1 MNNKKNKGKSRG
13 KTATKTTQEENMDN
27 IEVPMLETLNTDE
40 TRVPEIVTESINIVE
55 NDQSMADVPKKPK
68 RSKNSK
74 KKEHLLDIKTKEEN
88 VEIKETKDVSENI
101 ENATENIPIS
111 ACVRKKKKKTKKQ
124 DENLKG
130 NLDSHAQV
138 VALKYEGKE
147 SEKETGVTFETDE
160 RDPICI
166 QILPENIDVAH
177 KEDALSKK
185 KKKKKHCHDSDKSAN
200 HDPCTMAFQ
209 KLIVPLGTANETDN
223 NNSTEIQQIM
233 ADTKECTELIPLINP
248 DQVSEETKSAEST
261 IKKKNKK
268 GKKNPSQN
276 RIDVERCEEATAD
289 KNIRTVSKEDITC
302 LENSEN
308 KTVIEETIAKP
319 KAKIV
324 KPVQKKLRNKSE
336 CESVKTSSDQN
347 FEIDTSG
354 DIEKQ
359 VLNTDGLIEKT
370 NTVENKY
377 HPDNAVSI
385 DIITASPTP
394 EIFKSD
400 DNDNK
405 VVEIGQS
412 QLMKQEIENESKDSS
427 EMTNMSEN
435 KKKPETSSTNSDD
448 LGFVEVK
455 TGKGKKKRNKSVF
468 TPDLGET
475 IEINALDNEKD
486 EQNLDLKCTKKSIG
500 VKSED
505 PEAHTIIIPDLIE
518 YPRST
523 SQQHIDSNNNT
534 YIQEIPSTE
543 EVKLDIP
550 VYTSTPIIQGSGE
563 SPETKL
569 INLDI
574 ITEIDVQPSS
584 IKENIILQSAEKQT
598 SENIDIKSKMYEVN
612 RDMEEL
618 KRSIER
624 SLAELT
630 ATEKSGTEVDKE
642 FEELFQSQTV
652 KPPQIDKNKNDD
664 LESSFNDC
672 EKKNDIEMAENSEKT
687 DELNK
692 NLELKEIEKVKTDD
706 KNVDL
711 INNPLSVET
720 LNASLISDNSETKS
734 AAVIQQV
741 APVCPARRDKGKNK
755 SKKKGKKE
763 ALTTN
768 SGTNTSY
775 ATSTSRTQTT
785 SVEKEANQKSE
796 TTQEKEKQQT
806 SGGEKDTEHSH
817 NDMSF
822 EPIENFEDALT
833 SSVDDINQTFEIIVK
848 DATQSLNSSQYQN
861 NPKINI
867 ISPTEDSE
875 GEEKQDKNE
884 SKDKQN
890 PISRPKNLLG
900 SPNIPA
906 SSNKTD
912 FKKEKSKPPNS
923 IQAKVKIKD
932 SVEIEQAANKKSL
945 FDQKK
950 LIKESNRDDTTY
962 LMKTNEDLIYKYSFR
977 KVFLQNT
984 CHVCKKDLVHRVPC
998 KFCSLVFYCSQKHKD
1013 EDWSQHQSL
1022 CFAVCT
1028 IAHLKEQKHIYAGS
1042 QNILGHNYRVLRMQ
1056 TILSCEKILNRKLV
1070 PWEQEALLYP
1080 RLCSDVKCRQWKQGQ
1095 LKDCTGCGQL
1105 SYCIDYPE
1113 HLPPS
1118 HQRWCKSYALYQ
1130 RLVNYQLTKGRL
1142 EPLLP
1147 TKVLNHYQLPGK
1159 INDVLGSIYEEKI
1172 DMDDIQYA
1180 ALTQIATAPL
1190 TAAYS
1195 YQIHYSKMNSIC
1207 ANGIKKNSVF
1217 TIHIVGAELPFE
1229 ADSLNKWETFFL
1241 HLRSDVKDLR
1251 VVMVGP
1257 DINSSKLPLDLL
1269 ANVKLCENCQT
1280 NKRRVLF
1287 DFYDNE
1293 NYHDYYSSDDFVT
1306 PDIVCAFNQNI
1317 HRAFAYDIET
1327 WPSTINSILKQRVP
1341 FVLTSYS
1348 IEELRRDLG
1357 KVRECARVDFNVVS
1371 EIKYNPFSS
1380 VRPDRNFI
1388 TDHEIPLLFK
1398 NYCFCIIC
1406 GTL

>member
-1 MNNKKNKGKSRG
+1 MNNKKNKGKSRV
-13 KTATKTTQEENMDN
+13 KLATKTTQEENIGN
-27 IEVPMLETLNTDE
+27 TEVPMSETLNTDE
-40 TRVPEIVTESINIVE
+40 TRVPEIVTESITIIE
-55 NDQSMADVPKKPK
+55 NDQSMNDVPKKPK

-74 KKEHLLDIKTKEEN
+74 KKEPLFEDNMKTMEEN
-88 VEIKETKDVSENI
+88 VEIKEIKDVSANI
-101 ENATENIPIS
+101 ENVTENIPIS
-111 ACVRKKKKKTKKQ
+111 PCVRKKKKKAKKQ
-124 DENLKG
+124 DENLKE
-130 NLDSHAQV
+130 NLDSHSQV
-138 VALKYEGKE
+138 VILKCENKE
-147 SEKETGVTFETDE
+147 CEKETDVKFETDKQ
-160 RDPICI
+160 DPADI
-166 QILPENIDVAH
+166 QILPENIAVAH
-177 KEDALSKK
+177 KEDAPCKK
-185 KKKKKHCHDSDKSAN
+185 KKKKKHRHDSEKSAN
-200 HDPCTMAFQ
+200 YDPCTMAFQ
-209 KLIVPLGTANETDN
+209 KLIEPSSTANETDN
-223 NNSTEIQQIM
+223 KDSTEIQQIK
-233 ADTKECTELIPLINP
+233 AETKETTELISLINP
-248 DQVSEETKSAEST
+248 DQVSEEIKSVES

-268 GKKNPSQN
+268 CKKHPPENH
-276 RIDVERCEEATAD
+276 IDVEKCEQATSE
-289 KNIRTVSKEDITC
+289 KNIKSTSKEDITL
-302 LENSEN
+302 LENYEN
-308 KTVIEETIAKP
+308 ITIMKETTKP

-324 KPVQKKLRNKSE
+324 KPVQKKPRNKSE
-336 CESVKTSSDQN
+336 SESVKTSMEHN
-347 FEIDTSG
+347 FEIETSEN
-354 DIEKQ
+354 INKQ
-359 VLNTDGLIEKT
+359 VLTADVLVKKI
-370 NTVENKY
+370 NTVENEY

-385 DIITASPTP
+385 DMITTSSIP

-400 DNDNK
+400 DNDIQ
-405 VVEIGQS
+405 VIEIGQS
-412 QLMKQEIENESKDSS
+412 VKSTKQEIDNGSKDSS
-427 EMTNMSEN
+427 ELSEN
-435 KKKPETSSTNSDD
+435 KQKPETSSKNLDD
-448 LGFVEVK
+448 LEFVEVR

-468 TPDLGET
+468 TSDLCQT
-475 IEINALDNEKD
+475 VDNEKD
-486 EQNLDLKCTKKSIG
+486 AQNSDSKCTKNLIG

-505 PEAHTIIIPDLIE
+505 LEVHKIIIPDLIE

-523 SQQHIDSNNNT
+523 SQQHIDNNNNT
-534 YIQEIPSTE
+534 YIQEITPTE
-543 EVKLDIP
+543 EVRLDIP
-550 VYTSTPIIQGSGE
+550 IYTSTPIIQGSGE

-569 INLDI
+569 IDLDI
-574 ITEIDVQPSS
+574 KNVTGIDLQPSS
-584 IKENIILQSAEKQT
+584 STDNIILQSEEKRT

-630 ATEKSGTEVDKE
+630 ATEKSDTEVDKE
-642 FEELFQSQTV
+642 FEELFQNQTTD
-652 KPPQIDKNKNDD
+652 PLQTDKNKNDD
-664 LESSFNDC
+664 LESSLNVSD
-672 EKKNDIEMAENSEKT
+672 KKGDKVVETGKKT
-687 DELNK
+687 DESKK
-692 NLELKEIEKVKTDD
+692 NLEFKENEQVKTDD

-711 INNPLSVET
+711 MNNPLLVET
-720 LNASLISDNSETKS
+720 SYVSLISDSNETKS
-734 AAVIQQV
+734 AADVQKV

-763 ALTTN
+763 VVTTN
-768 SGTNTSY
+768 SSTNTSVI
-775 ATSTSRTQTT
+775 SRTQTT
-785 SVEKEANQKSE
+785 TIEKEGNQKSE
-796 TTQEKEKQQT
+796 STKEKGKQQT
-806 SGGEKDTEHSH
+806 LGGEKDTEHSQ

-822 EPIENFEDALT
+822 DPIENFEDALT

-848 DATQSLNSSQYQN
+848 DATQPLNSSQYQN
-861 NPKINI
+861 NPQINI
-867 ISPTEDSE
+867 ISPAEDSE

-884 SKDKQN
+884 LKEKQN

-900 SPNIPA
+900 YPNIPA

-945 FDQKK
+945 IDNNKK
-950 LIKESNRDDTTY
+950 LIKESNRDDSTY

-998 KFCSLVFYCSQKHKD
+998 TFCSLVFYCSQKHKD

-1028 IAHLKEQKHIYAGS
+1028 IAHLKEQKHIYAGT
-1042 QNILGHNYRVLRMQ
+1042 QNILGHNYRVLRME

-1105 SYCIDYPE
+1105 SYCIEHPE

-1142 EPLLP
+1142 EPLRP
-1147 TKVLNHYQLPGK
+1147 TRALNHYQMPGN

-1195 YQIHYSKMNSIC
+1195 YQIHSSKMNSTC
-1207 ANGIKKNSVF
+1207 ANGMKKNLTF
-1217 TIHIVGAELPFE
+1217 TIHVVGAELPFE

-1269 ANVKLCENCQT
+1269 AKIKLCENCQT

-1287 DFYDNE
+1287 DFHDNE
-1293 NYHDYYSSDDFVT
+1293 NYHDYYSSDGFVT

-1317 HRAFAYDIET
+1317 HRAFAYNIET

-1398 NYCFCIIC
+1398 NYCFCILC